1 MGRRARARAAG
12 APKRVR
18 GSTLARPSSP
28 HTASDSYGSRAL
40 AVALLIRLS
49 RMLARVR
56 VHVPR
61 RALSSPPPCQPWLR
75 PPGPGLAAEKH
86 DFHYPKKCVLWGG
99 KPPQTTPQCR
109 RLVGHPETQT
119 WCPQLLQSPMP
130 PATTIQLP
138 SLPLGAAAA
147 VPGVRTATAAKL
159 RLRAACAHSALSSAV
174 HDMQGAAARARGA
187 ADAVTGLLGD
197 SPSGSSGSGG
207 GGGGG
212 RAAGLRSEAPV
223 FAAASAACAGGML
236 SEVATMLER
245 EVALRRRA
253 VNALAG
259 IGTNSLPHGADHAG
273 AAAAAP
279 AVLNAVAS
287 AAAAMFGGG
296 GAAAGEAAD
305 GADAA
310 PSEAAVRG
318 ALTVMQSAWI
328 VLPNVRPERIA
339 EVAEGLA
346 EDMAGF

>member
-1 MGRRARARAAG
+1 
-12 APKRVR
+12 
-18 GSTLARPSSP
+18 
-28 HTASDSYGSRAL
+28 
-40 AVALLIRLS
+40 
-49 RMLARVR
+49 
-56 VHVPR
+56 
-61 RALSSPPPCQPWLR
+61 
-75 PPGPGLAAEKH
+75 
-86 DFHYPKKCVLWGG
+86 
-99 KPPQTTPQCR
+99 
-109 RLVGHPETQT
+109 
-119 WCPQLLQSPMP
+119 
-130 PATTIQLP
+130 
-138 SLPLGAAAA
+138 
-147 VPGVRTATAAKL
+147 
-159 RLRAACAHSALSSAV
+159 
-174 HDMQGAAARARGA
+174 
-187 ADAVTGLLGD
+187 
-197 SPSGSSGSGG
+197 
-207 GGGGG
+207 
-212 RAAGLRSEAPV
+212 
-223 FAAASAACAGGML
+223 ML